1 MSEDHV
7 RSGYDAVASTY
18 AAQFSDELDHKPL
31 ERGLL
36 GAFCE
41 MTPPGAIADIG
52 CGPCHITRFLADR
65 RTDVVGLDLSE
76 EMIAV
81 ARRRHREL
89 SFAVA
94 SMLDLPY
101 PDDAWAGAVAIY
113 SIIHFDPA
121 DRLRAFS
128 EFARTLRPEGLL
140 LISFHVDGPG
150 FAAGDVNHLQ
160 NFLGHHV
167 EMDGYFLDPDV
178 VMRDLVTNGF
188 RVQARLDREPI
199 ADIEFGSRRCYM
211 LARLAVPSSN
221 GPRS

>member
-1 MSEDHV
+1 V

-36 GAFCE
+36 GVFCE

-52 CGPCHITRFLADR
+52 CGPGHITRFLADR